1 MDNFLSE
8 SPLFTYLENLV
19 RLSILETRTAF
30 GSCSYVVEYFCKTSF
45 LSPVLSY
52 QYDWLIPIS
61 LKKKSNI
68 PPITY
73 NEISKIFPRK
83 ILKSLKHTN
92 KQRRERGIKKI
103 MMKISL
109 SITSKWFAL
118 EIKKNMLFLTD
129 KRLLYI

>member
-8 SPLFTYLENLV
+8 SSLFTYLENLV

-45 LSPVLSY
+45 LSRVLSY

-61 LKKKSNI
+61 LKKKEQHTTNNF
-68 PPITY
+68 TLY

-109 SITSKWFAL
+109 SITSMWFAL
-118 EIKKNMLFLTD
+118 EIKKICSF
-129 KRLLYI
+129 